1 MSRLAALVPRPRLN
15 LTRFHGVFAP
25 NAKYRH
31 RIVPWQPRGKVDN
44 DKPRAP
50 MNWAQRLKRVFA
62 IDIEACPECGGKL
75 RVIACIE
82 DPLLIRQI
90 LSHVQQRD
98 GPADF
103 DARGPPGEETVGYER
118 A

>member
-1 MSRLAALVPRPRLN
+1 MEFSPPTSSIAIRPCR
-15 LTRFHGVFAP
+15 A
-25 NAKYRH
+25 
-31 RIVPWQPRGKVDN
+31 RGKVDN

-50 MNWAQRLKRVFA
+50 MNWTQRLKRVFA
-62 IDIEACPECGGKL
+62 IDIEACPECGGKV

-82 DPLLIRQI
+82 DPPLIRQI

-98 GPADF
+98 GLADF
-103 DARGPPGEETVGYER
+103 DARGPPGESIL